1 MRTNGKET
9 GKLRMT
15 RQRRAL
21 LEAIE
26 KSHAHPTADEVYR
39 TVRRRLPRISL
50 GTVYRNLE
58 VLADLGMI
66 QKVELGSGQRRYDAV
81 RAHHYHVRCQRCG
94 RVEDVWLR
102 RARGL
107 ETAAQRQSGYEITGH
122 RLDFLGL
129 CARCR
134 TERPGAPTGTVGTE
148 EKGATTEGPPPAL
161 RGAH

>member
-26 KSHAHPTADEVYR
+26 KSHAHPTADEVHR
-39 TVRRRLPRISL
+39 LVRRRLPRISL

-81 RAHHYHVRCQRCG
+81 REHHYHVRCQRCG